1 MGSNNPE
8 RDFCQKM
15 WAAKKIYRKEDLDK
29 QSSANSELSPSG
41 SDTYNIWLYKGGV
54 NCKHYWE
61 RRTYLRKN
69 NKKITVTEA
78 IKKINELDPSLRKEA
93 KIEKNAP
100 EVAQIAKASND
111 YWRYN
116 N

>member
-1 MGSNNPE
+1 MFNN
-8 RDFCQKM
+8 
-15 WAAKKIYRKEDLDK
+15 KIYRVEDLD
-29 QSSANSELSPSG
+29 SDNPNYNGNADGVNPGLGVGG
-41 SDTYNIWLYKGGV
+41 SNDYNIFLYKGGV
-54 NCKHYWE
+54 NCRHYWE

-78 IKKINELDPSLRKEA
+78 RRRINELDPSLRREA
-93 KIEKNAP
+93 EIEKNAP
-100 EVAQIAKASND
+100 EVAQIAKSSND